1 MKRDDL
7 DWIYQQHMKDV
18 YRYLYSLCRD
28 HHMTEDILQETFYR
42 AYLHLENCKDDKV
55 KPWLFRVAYHAF
67 IDVKRKNKRMDL
79 QEISYFDSLFHT
91 ETLEQQVME
100 QERWNELKLA
110 IGELPERQKQAIV
123 LYDFHQFS
131 YQEASEL
138 MKVGLSHFKI
148 LLFRARQTLR
158 QQKGKDGQDE

>member
-1 MKRDDL
+1 MRRDDL
-7 DWIYQQHMKDV
+7 DQIYQKYMKDV

-91 ETLEQQVME
+91 ETLEKQVVE

-110 IGELPERQKQAIV
+110 IDELPELQRQAII

-131 YQEASEL
+131 YQEASEF

-148 LLFRARQTLR
+148 LLFRARKTLR
-158 QQKGKDGQDE
+158 QQKGKGD

>member
-7 DWIYQQHMKDV
+7 DRIYQKYMKDV

-28 HHMTEDILQETFYR
+28 HHLTEDLLQETFYR
-42 AYLHLENCKDDKV
+42 AYLHLENCKDDHV

-67 IDVKRKNKRMDL
+67 IDANRKNKRTTIQDIGFFNTL
-79 QEISYFDSLFHT
+79 SQSD
-91 ETLEQQVME
+91 TLENQVID

-110 IGELPERQKQAIV
+110 IERLPELQKKAIL
-123 LYDFHQFS
+123 LYEFHQMS
-131 YQEASEL
+131 YQEASDL

-158 QQKGKDGQDE
+158 QQKGKGGSE

>member
-7 DWIYQQHMKDV
+7 DRIYQKYMKDV

-42 AYLHLENCKDDKV
+42 AYLHLENCKDDQV

-67 IDVKRKNKRMDL
+67 IDAKRKNKRTIIQDIGFFNTL
-79 QEISYFDSLFHT
+79 SQPS
-91 ETLEQQVME
+91 TLEKQVME
-100 QERWNELKLA
+100 QERWDELKLA
-110 IGELPERQKQAIV
+110 IDELPEQQKQAIL
-123 LYDFHQFS
+123 LYEFHQMS
-131 YQEASEL
+131 YQEASDL

-148 LLFRARQTLR
+148 LLFRARQKLR
-158 QQKGKDGQDE
+158 QQKGKGGSE